1 MISPDHDTTASQ
13 VENLPPIRGFLP
25 STLIDWPGRIAAE
38 VFLPYCNFRC
48 GYCHSPALLQGDTH
62 EEIPFA
68 QVRQYLESKRNW
80 IDGVVICG
88 GEPTLHDELPCLCRR
103 FRDLGYAVKLD
114 TNGSRP
120 EMLQGLIDS
129 GLIDGVAMD
138 VKTVLDHRMEELAR
152 AEIDLE
158 AIDRS
163 ITLLGES
170 DIEVEFRS
178 TCCPAF
184 VDQEVVD
191 WIARRIG
198 REATYCLQRFE
209 PQHCAEEVFRAMQ
222 PYSAPEMEHLLEVAR
237 RHCPKARLR
246 TG

>member
-1 MISPDHDTTASQ
+1 MISPDSGIVPSRTEQ
-13 VENLPPIRGFLP
+13 LPPIRGFLP

-48 GYCHSPALLQGDTH
+48 GYCHSPALLQRDTH

-88 GEPTLHDELPCLCRR
+88 GEPTLHDELPGLCRR
-103 FRDLGYAVKLD
+103 FKDLGYAVKLD

-170 DIEVEFRS
+170 DIEVEFRT

-184 VDQEVVD
+184 VDEEVVQ

-198 REATYCLQRFE
+198 REATYCLQRFD
-209 PQHCAEEVFRAMQ
+209 PQHCAEEIFRAMQ